1 MNDKSSYAFF
11 CFRKLADI
19 SRSTRGV
26 VILMSDR
33 SSAIR
38 ILDDAKRLNMMDGHF
53 VWFWIDTAATINV
66 KNATDD
72 ERDPKDRPEER
83 VKRSSLGK
91 SDISDMHIN
100 YLLKNDQFLLFSRNH
115 GVESSKL
122 NDRRPHQ
129 RSRAGG
135 SADSTGDLPS
145 GLLSLKPLPVKV
157 DRHLVKGAVRL
168 LVAALKLVIGRSPE
182 WMLNNFVNGHLTNNC
197 WKNVAIKENS
207 FISEFAR

>member
-1 MNDKSSYAFF
+1 
-11 CFRKLADI
+11 
-19 SRSTRGV
+19 
-26 VILMSDR
+26 MSDR

-53 VWFWIDTAATINV
+53 VWLWIDTAASISV

-72 ERDPKDRPEER
+72 ERDPKDKPEDR

-91 SDISDMHIN
+91 SDISDMHVN

-122 NDRRPHQ
+122 KDRRVHHRP
-129 RSRAGG
+129 RAAGNG
-135 SADSTGDLPS
+135 EGTGELPS

-182 WMLNNFVNGHLTNNC
+182 WMLNNFVSGHLTNGC
-197 WKNVAIKENS
+197 WKNVATKENN